1 MFVSAAGVA
10 GNDFNRWRKH
20 CGVKRHKCSMEFVA
34 LMCSFLLVHDLRCTF
49 YRAYR
54 EAMGPHRSQNTTPL
68 MKCSFEMQRG
78 TVTGIANAPFSVWS
92 SSRPVASGAEG
103 VGQKETQTY
112 KAINPA
118 SEKAPF

>member
-1 MFVSAAGVA
+1 MPAAGVA

-20 CGVKRHKCSMEFVA
+20 CDVKSHKCSMEFFA
-34 LMCSFLLVHDLRCTF
+34 LMCSFLLVQDLKCRF

-54 EAMGPHRSQNTTPL
+54 ESMGRHRSQNAALL
-68 MKCSFEMQRG
+68 MNCSVEMQRG

-118 SEKAPF
+118 SENSPF